1 MEKTNKFIVIILFA
15 MFLFVNVQASTVQ
28 YSRQIKKNG
37 YTIIGRANFTST
49 TPRRYVSDGGEQHY
63 NST

>member
-37 YTIIGRANFTST
+37 Y
-49 TPRRYVSDGGEQHY
+49 Q
-63 NST
+63 